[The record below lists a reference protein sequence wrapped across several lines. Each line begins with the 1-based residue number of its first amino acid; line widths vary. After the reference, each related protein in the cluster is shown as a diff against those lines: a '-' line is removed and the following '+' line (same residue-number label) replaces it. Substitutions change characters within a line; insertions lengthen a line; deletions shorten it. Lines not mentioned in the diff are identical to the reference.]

1 MPSSSLKT
9 KLKTKLSTAILFAL
23 DACAGGFAEFAE
35 FYDNPRRYVWYGP
48 SYFKKQAL
56 VSSLFRLSKKGF
68 VEKKIDEGKIIIKL
82 TRAGRDWLLKT
93 RPDSTVK
100 WDGNWRLVIFD
111 IPESH
116 RTVRD
121 VLRSKLKSWGF
132 NKWQK
137 SVWATKKPLTK
148 ELRTLIRELGIEDW
162 VLVVE
167 SKNTGRNA

>member
-1 MPSSSLKT
+1 MRNNT
-9 KLKTKLSTAILFAL
+9 FKTKLSSAILIAL

-48 SYFKKQAL
+48 NDFKKQAL
-56 VSSLFRLSKKGF
+56 ISSLHRLYRKGL
-68 VEKKIDEGKIIIKL
+68 VEKTVNEDKIILKL
-82 TRAGRDWLLKT
+82 TNAGRDWLLKT
-93 RPDSTVK
+93 RPEDSLE

-132 NKWQK
+132 SKWQK
-137 SVWATKKPLTK
+137 SVWATKKPLTG
-148 ELRTLIRELGIEDW
+148 ELRTLVGELGIEDW